1 MRRHLLI
8 LPAFTFALL
17 VGIPNSG
24 KGAYGLGPS
33 TGTDLPYSV
42 QFKNN
47 LKNLHHNASFIG
59 GQVIALRD
67 TPGKEYSGNY
77 IDVGDLGGVKRGD
90 VFALFSPNGEPVGF
104 IKITEVQRYTSSF
117 EFLELTV
124 NPSENLEA
132 KKVTNDIRDRLPS
145 MLSAHPDMRYL
156 P

>member
-1 MRRHLLI
+1 MRRYSFLLPPWFC
-8 LPAFTFALL
+8 LS
-17 VGIPNSG
+17 VGISTPGN
-24 KGAYGLGPS
+24 GAYGLGPS

-90 VFALFSPNGEPVGF
+90 DLPF
-104 IKITEVQRYTSSF
+104 
-117 EFLELTV
+117 FLPMG
-124 NPSENLEA
+124 N
-132 KKVTNDIRDRLPS
+132 RLD
-145 MLSAHPDMRYL
+145 LSK
-156 P
+156 